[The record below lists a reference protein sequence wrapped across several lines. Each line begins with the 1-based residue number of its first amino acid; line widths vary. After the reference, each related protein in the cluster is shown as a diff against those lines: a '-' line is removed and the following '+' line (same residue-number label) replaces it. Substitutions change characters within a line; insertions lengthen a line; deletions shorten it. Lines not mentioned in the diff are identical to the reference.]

1 MLLSL
6 FALMQLLTYMLC
18 MKKYFITFKTNVAL
32 FDLILA
38 PSYNILS
45 SPHSVGS
52 MAKLISLNDDDEE
65 PLRKVCTKLDGVH
78 ISLQFL
84 SCCSILNSFNMLL
97 SNNKCWPFDFC
108 FYKYEKFDVPSHLHN
123 YFITCKGGH
132 KGCGSNLNNITL
144 L

>member
-65 PLRKVCTKLDGVH
+65 PLRKVCTKSNGVH
-78 ISLQFL
+78 KFAISF
-84 SCCSILNSFNMLL
+84 ML
-97 SNNKCWPFDFC
+97 FGF
-108 FYKYEKFDVPSHLHN
+108 ETIQHV
-123 YFITCKGGH
+123 I
-132 KGCGSNLNNITL
+132 IQ
-144 L
+144 